1 MALKRTLIAIAF
13 LAAIG
18 ASLAYLRDPP
28 WLLSVTS
35 GMRPWEMDADGRRL
49 RWMGGHASLFVP
61 SDARVI
67 SIPLRTTFGA
77 GEPSVTATIS
87 IDDRPV
93 DRVVMTDPQWRSSNR
108 PVAAERH
115 AARAPHRYPR
125 GPYARRQ
132 SWRSRRRDFDQVMAR
147 LRAAERSSHGTPR
160 ASTAQKIQGEHP
172 DHFGT
177 PKPQIVERH
186 RRPDALPV
194 AHHGF
199 EERD

>member
-28 WLLSVTS
+28 WLLSMTS

-67 SIPLRTTFGA
+67 SIPLRTTFADGD
-77 GEPSVTATIS
+77 PSVTATIS

-93 DRVVMTDPQWRSSNR
+93 DRVVMTDPQWRSSTVRLPPKGTRRVRRIDIRVDRTRDDNR
-108 PVAAERH
+108 GAA
-115 AARAPHRYPR
+115 
-125 GPYARRQ
+125 
-132 SWRSRRRDFDQVMAR
+132 V
-147 LRAAERSSHGTPR
+147 
-160 ASTAQKIQGEHP
+160 GE
-172 DHFGT
+172 
-177 PKPQIVERH
+177 ISIR
-186 RRPDALPV
+186 
-194 AHHGF
+194 
-199 EERD
+199 